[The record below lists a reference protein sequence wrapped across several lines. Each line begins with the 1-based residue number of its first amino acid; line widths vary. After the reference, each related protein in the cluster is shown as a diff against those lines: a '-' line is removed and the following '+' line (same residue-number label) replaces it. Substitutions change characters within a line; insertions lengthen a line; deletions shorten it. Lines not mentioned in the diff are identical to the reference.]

1 MTTFADTGL
10 KPELVDAVRD
20 LGFETPTPIQA
31 EAIPH
36 LIDSDRD
43 LIGSAQT
50 GTGKTAAF
58 GLPALHKTIISN
70 KNTQT
75 LILCP
80 TRELC
85 IQITKDLKTYAKYC
99 KGLNIV
105 AIYGGASMEG
115 QIRDMRK
122 GAQVIVGTPGRTRD
136 MIERRKL
143 NVSDIKHLILDEAD
157 EMLTMGFKDELDAIL
172 SETPEDK
179 QTLLFSATMSRD
191 IRRITK
197 QYMKDPKEIAVA
209 KVNMAA
215 KNVKHIYH
223 LVSGRDKYEV
233 AKRIADMN
241 PDIYGIIFCRTR
253 RDTNEVAAKL
263 IQDGYS
269 ADALN
274 GDLSQAQRDD
284 VMRKFRKRTIQI
296 LVATDIAARG
306 LDVKELTHVM
316 NFDLPDDPEVYVH
329 RSGRTGRAGSN
340 GLSIAICTTREL
352 RRIRDIERTSEIV
365 FEKLPVPG
373 GKEICERQ
381 LFSLIDR
388 IKNVE
393 VNEQQIEPYLET
405 IYEKLEGFDRETLIR
420 HFVSAEFNRFLEYYK
435 NARDINLK
443 HDDRGGNK
451 RERDR
456 KSFDEKRNIPYQPI
470 RIGLGKFNSMNP
482 KRLLAIINQ
491 TLDSSSAEIGRID
504 IQKSWTIFE
513 IDTKYAQKLV
523 SASQGTEY
531 EMSITDEKPAGRG
544 ERGGSGG
551 RDGGFKRGGGRN
563 GGRPKRFGDSKKS
576 FGKKGSRGKSRR
588 F

>member
-1 MTTFADTGL
+1 MITFSEIGL
-10 KPELVDAVRD
+10 KPELVDAVSD

-31 EAIPH
+31 EAIPF
-36 LIDSDRD
+36 LIDSDQD

-58 GLPALHKTIISN
+58 GLPALHKTEIEN

-85 IQITKDLKTYAKYC
+85 IQITKDLKAYAKYC
-99 KGLNIV
+99 KDLNIV

-115 QIRDMRK
+115 QIREMRR

-143 NVSDIKHLILDEAD
+143 FVNDIKHLILDEAD

-197 QYMKDPKEIAVA
+197 RYMTDPKEIAVA
-209 KVNMAA
+209 KVNLAA
-215 KNVKHIYH
+215 KNVKHIYY

-253 RDTNEVAAKL
+253 RDTNEVAARL
-263 IQDGYS
+263 IQDGYN

-274 GDLSQAQRDD
+274 GDLSQAQRDE
-284 VMRKFRKRTIQI
+284 VMGKFRKRTIQI

-329 RSGRTGRAGSN
+329 RSGRTGRAGSY

-352 RRIRDIERTSEIV
+352 RRIRDIERTSEIA
-365 FEKLPVPG
+365 FEKTPVPG

-381 LFSLIDR
+381 LFALIDR
-388 IKNVE
+388 IQNIK
-393 VNEQQIEPYLET
+393 VNEEQIEPYLET
-405 IYEKLEGFDRETLIR
+405 IYEKLADFDRETLIR
-420 HFVSAEFNRFLEYYK
+420 HFVSAEFNRFLDYYK
-435 NARDINLK
+435 NARDINLNYDEK
-443 HDDRGGNK
+443 SKK
-451 RERDR
+451 RERER

-470 RIGLGKFNSMNP
+470 RLGLGKFNSMNP

-513 IDTKYAQKLV
+513 IDTKYAQQLV
-523 SASQGTEY
+523 KASKGSEF
-531 EMSITDEKPAGRG
+531 EMTLTDEKPAGRG
-544 ERGGSGG
+544 GRSGG
-551 RDGGFKRGGGRN
+551 GKGGFKRSGGRN
-563 GGRPKRFGDSKKS
+563 GGKPKRFGDSKKS
-576 FGKKGSRGKSRR
+576 FSKKGSRGKSRR